1 MWHVWEKRK
10 NIYIYIYKIA
20 VGKPEGEFHLKD
32 TGVDGR
38 IILKC
43 KLKKEDGRV
52 QIAFICHRIGTI
64 VGLL

>member
-1 MWHVWEKRK
+1 VARVGENKCLYQ
-10 NIYIYIYKIA
+10 IV

-38 IILKC
+38 IILKYT
-43 KLKKEDGRV
+43 LKKGDGRM
-52 QIAFICHRIGTI
+52 QIAFICHRMGTS